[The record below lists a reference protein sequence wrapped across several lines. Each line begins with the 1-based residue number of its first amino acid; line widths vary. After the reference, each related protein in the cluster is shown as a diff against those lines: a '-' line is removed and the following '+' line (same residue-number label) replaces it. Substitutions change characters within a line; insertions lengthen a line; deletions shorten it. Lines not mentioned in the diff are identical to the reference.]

1 MIQSRWDKIASPR
14 ENNKSISVV
23 RFPPLCLPDLF
34 LGIEEE
40 GKRCLLL
47 RVGSSIEIPENSHEN
62 LSLEYLYD
70 APFGYIAICLD
81 NEFFADL
88 FNDLIVSIY
97 NQVWEKK
104 QTPELSDEF
113 IQIFNRWSDFFDNSK
128 SQRLSPDAL
137 QGLMGELTYLGH
149 LLGDAKQ
156 STVNEILE
164 SWVGPFH
171 ARTDFIL
178 PEKHVEVKTISNSS
192 KQVTISSEYQ
202 LEGES
207 GLGME
212 LVVMYFEIEPS
223 NGVSLREKVDE
234 LKELVHQ
241 IHGDYSLI
249 LRGLK
254 QLGVLPTNI
263 GDHDNTRFKYLTNS
277 IYDAAADGFPKL
289 VRSAISSDIKS
300 VRYTL
305 KLHNLSE
312 FLITEDIIGND

>member
-1 MIQSRWDKIASPR
+1 MWRKIPAPER
-14 ENNKSISVV
+14 DNKRLSVV
-23 RFPPLCLPDLF
+23 RFLPPCSAELF
-34 LGIEEE
+34 LAINEE

-47 RVGSSIEIPENSHEN
+47 LDDSSIGIPRDSHDN
-62 LSLEYLYD
+62 LSLAYLHD
-70 APFGYIAICLD
+70 SHSGYIAIRLD
-81 NEFFADL
+81 NEFFIDL
-88 FNDLIVSIY
+88 FNDLIASIY
-97 NQVWEKK
+97 NQVYEKK
-104 QTPELSDEF
+104 QTPELSNEF
-113 IQIFNRWSDFFDNSK
+113 VQIFNRWSDFFDNSK

-164 SWVGPFH
+164 SWRGPFN

-202 LEGES
+202 LDGES
-207 GLGME
+207 GLGIE
-212 LVVMYFEIEPS
+212 LVVIYFEIEPV

-234 LKELVHQ
+234 LRELVYQ
-241 IHGDYSLI
+241 LHGDYSL
-249 LRGLK
+249 LLDRLK
-254 QLGVLPTNI
+254 KLGVLPTNI
-263 GDHDNTRFKYLTNS
+263 GEYDNTRFKYLTNS
-277 IYDAAADGFPKL
+277 IYDAATDGFPKL
-289 VRSAISSDIKS
+289 VRSAISSDINS

-312 FLITEDIIGND
+312 FLIAEDIIGND